1 MSKSIVCGGAL
12 DVVPC
17 NKTEETYIFSQ
28 GGAPWTSPLQKIKS
42 VKKEGGDE
50 VFRSIGGLLSKE
62 VSVFEELWEYFVDVF
77 IHPENIVLDN
87 LGFSLETMVTV
98 RNILIGLII
107 GIMLAGIG
115 IVYTKRVLGA
125 FVRKLL
131 ADEVLS
137 PESAV
142 RLAETGFV
150 TNFGVRNAL
159 RRGSA
164 LRCLVR
170 CREEEEH
177 EAKMLE
183 AELESEK
190 KRAED
195 PSVRKFVP
203 TRYSVD
209 VDKDHFYI
217 PEEKKYQAE
226 IRFDKK
232 GTTWGMLF
240 FLALFCIVL
249 FIVLMIAMPEI
260 LGVIDSFVG
269 SFR

>member
-1 MSKSIVCGGAL
+1 M
-12 DVVPC
+12 
-17 NKTEETYIFSQ
+17 
-28 GGAPWTSPLQKIKS
+28 
-42 VKKEGGDE
+42 
-50 VFRSIGGLLSKE
+50 FRSIGGLLSKE
-62 VSVFEELWEYFVDVF
+62 VSLFEELWEYFVDVF
-77 IHPENIVLDN
+77 IYPENIVLDN
-87 LGFSLETMVTV
+87 LGFSLTTMMTV

-115 IVYTKRVLGA
+115 MVYTKRVLGA

-142 RLAETGFV
+142 RLAQTGFV

-159 RRGSA
+159 KSGRT
-164 LRCLVR
+164 LRCVVR
-170 CREEEEH
+170 CCEEDEH

-183 AELESEK
+183 AQLENEK

-195 PSVRKFVP
+195 SSVRKFVP

-217 PEEKKYQAE
+217 PEDKKYQAE
-226 IRFDKK
+226 LRFEKK
-232 GTTWGMLF
+232 GTSWGMLF
-240 FLALFCIVL
+240 LLALICFVM